1 VKAVQPAKQRVRL
14 KLSQLDL
21 FRAFALFGVIS
32 VHSSSTAAAVSAL
45 HSKYFPIFNIMN
57 IFFKFGTPC
66 FIFLSSFVLFYNYYD
81 RPDTGSLIRRF
92 YHKRLLY
99 IIVPYVFISLVY
111 FAFNRGMNYTAWL
124 GIGSEVTSLLKKL
137 ATGSAHTH
145 LYFVFVN
152 AQFYLLFPLVLVIL
166 KRFKRLSAWAF
177 PIGLVLQWGYVLL
190 NHKYHY
196 HWMPKGSLSISYASF
211 YLLGASLAIYYER
224 WHGWMIRGWRA
235 RQRLDRY
242 AVIGLL
248 ISWLAVSGAHVAIWH
263 MTRVYHAS
271 YNTLWY
277 EFLWNA
283 QTLLSAIVLLL
294 VAFQLHRLFEGKL
307 VYRALTV
314 IGQLS
319 FGIYLVH
326 PFVLAFYRKFSL
338 GISTFVKEYVF
349 WIWGGYAAA
358 LLLSLTGVHLAFRYI
373 PNAWALLGSEP
384 AYVVAAKQE
393 RALRKEQ
400 PQYRN
405 GETVSEGAG

>member
-1 VKAVQPAKQRVRL
+1 MLTVQPAKQRVRS
-14 KLSQLDL
+14 KLPQLDV

-81 RPDTGSLIRRF
+81 RPDTGSLIRKF
-92 YHKRLLY
+92 YRKRLLF
-99 IIVPYVFISLVY
+99 IIVPYVLISLVY
-111 FAFNRGMNYTAWL
+111 FVFNQGMNHTPWKGL
-124 GIGSEVTSLLKKL
+124 SGEMSSLLNKL

-166 KRFKRLSAWAF
+166 KRFKRLSVWAF
-177 PIGLVLQWGYVLL
+177 PIGMVLQWGYVLL
-190 NHKYHY
+190 NHYYHY
-196 HWMPKGSLSISYASF
+196 QWMPKGSLSISYASY

-224 WHGWMIRGWRA
+224 WQGWIVCSWRA
-235 RQRLDRY
+235 RQGLDRY
-242 AVIGLL
+242 AVVGLL
-248 ISWLAVSGAHVAIWH
+248 VSWFTISGAHVVIWH
-263 MTRVYHAS
+263 MTRVYHIYS
-271 YNTLWY
+271 NSLLY
-277 EFLWNA
+277 ELLWNM
-283 QTLLSAIVLLL
+283 QTLLSAFVLLL
-294 VAFQLHRLFEGKL
+294 AAFQLHRLLEGKL
-307 VYRALTV
+307 VYRALSI

-319 FGIYLVH
+319 FAIYLVH
-326 PFVLAFYRKFSL
+326 PFVLAIYRKYSF

-358 LLLSLTGVHLAFRYI
+358 LLLSVIGVHLTFRYI

-384 AYVVAAKQE
+384 AYIVAAKKE
-393 RALRKEQ
+393 RELRRTQDQFHNREAAS
-400 PQYRN
+400 
-405 GETVSEGAG
+405 ETIF

>member
-1 VKAVQPAKQRVRL
+1 MKTVQPAKQRVRS
-14 KLSQLDL
+14 KLPQLDL

-81 RPDTGSLIRRF
+81 RSDTGSLIRKF
-92 YHKRLLY
+92 YRKRLLY
-99 IIVPYVFISLVY
+99 IIVPYVLISLVY
-111 FAFNRGMNYTAWL
+111 FVFNHQMNHKPWM
-124 GIGSEVTSLLKKL
+124 GFNSEFSSLVNKL

-152 AQFYLLFPLVLVIL
+152 AQFYLLFPLVLVVL
-166 KRFKRLSAWAF
+166 KRFKSLSAWAF
-177 PIGLVLQWGYVLL
+177 PIGMMLQWGYVLL
-190 NHKYHY
+190 NHYYHY
-196 HWMPKGSLSISYASF
+196 QWMPKGSLSVSYASY

-224 WHGWMIRGWRA
+224 WHGWMVRGWQER
-235 RQRLDRY
+235 RKSDRCT
-242 AVIGLL
+242 VIGLL
-248 ISWLAVSGAHVAIWH
+248 MIWFAVSGAHVAIWH
-263 MTRVYHAS
+263 SYRIYHTS

-277 EFLWNA
+277 ELLWNV
-283 QTLLSAIVLLL
+283 QTLLTAFVLLL
-294 VAFQLHRLFEGKL
+294 AAFQLHRLFEGKL
-307 VYRALTV
+307 LYRTLAV

-326 PFVLAFYRKFSL
+326 PIVLAIYRKYSF

-358 LLLSLTGVHLAFRYI
+358 LVISIVVVHLAFRFI
-373 PNAWALLGSEP
+373 PNAWMLLGSEP
-384 AYVVAAKQE
+384 AYIAAAKKE
-393 RALRKEQ
+393 RAIIQ
-400 PQYRN
+400 SQSPFQN
-405 GETVSEGAG
+405 GETVSESR